1 MTLFS
6 VMNTVDKI
14 SQGRINPLRTIAD
27 HAETF
32 LFSQARSTRGKS
44 KAVSLGWS
52 ILDGIKYGC
61 DKKFWVSRELIIDIH
76 NGREG

>member
-1 MTLFS
+1 MPLFS

-27 HAETF
+27 HAET
-32 LFSQARSTRGKS
+32 TNKS

-52 ILDGIKYGC
+52 ISDGIKYGC

>member
-1 MTLFS
+1 
-6 VMNTVDKI
+6 MNTVDKI
-14 SQGRINPLRTIAD
+14 FQGRINPLRTIAD

-32 LFSQARSTRGKS
+32 LFSQAWSTRRKS

-52 ILDGIKYGC
+52 ISDGMKYGC
-61 DKKFWVSRELIIDIH
+61 DKKFCVSREFTIDIQ